1 MFEVGDTVVLDCVSG
16 VIVGW
21 HFDEGNVWTVRLA
34 DGSMVEMADDLS
46 TVASWMSN

>member
-1 MFEVGDTVVLDCVSG
+1 MFQIGDKVVVDSVSG

-21 HFDEGNVWTVRLA
+21 HFDEGNVWNVRLA
-34 DGSMVEMADDLS
+34 DGSTVEMADDLS